1 MSIRSILNSNYD
13 LVFGGNVGVEGDTTI
28 NGDLTIGGSIT
39 GTHSQGQDANNT
51 WTGTNTY
58 ANYYPTSEVDG
69 TDPTSAT
76 RNSQFNSYLVNNDA
90 TQQANTWTST
100 NQFTEPVESST
111 QPSNGDHPVSKSY
124 VDSGL
129 STLTVDLL
137 NANNNWTGNNT
148 FTQLLVDDP
157 VANQELTTKQYA
169 LQEIANTAQAP
180 AQVQTSQTIT
190 GFTNVFLPA
199 NTKMMCV
206 SLQGAGGG
214 GQTLNT
220 QAKYYYGT
228 SGGSGGFGMIY
239 CLVDPSIGS
248 SFNIVGGSGGS
259 GSIGNPETGFYIPP
273 TNGDPTSFTAYYDPT
288 GSASYRGQTQTL
300 ISGTGGGANQD
311 VNDTA
316 DLEANPEIMSPPPDL
331 TGYGNNPS
339 VLTALYNG
347 AKGRAN
353 TGKQTVLNLGIDNF
367 GAGGQGKRST
377 TGVSGG
383 DGQRAGISIL
393 TVQ

>member
-39 GTHSQGQDANNT
+39 GTHSQGQDGNNT

-69 TDPTSAT
+69 SDPLSAT

-100 NQFTEPVESST
+100 NQFTEPVISST
-111 QPSNGDHPVSKSY
+111 QPSNGNHPVSKSY

-180 AQVQTSQTIT
+180 AQVSISQTT
-190 GFTNVFLPA
+190 TSFQSSSLQAG
-199 NTKMMCV
+199 TKMMAL
-206 SLQGAGGG
+206 SLSGAGGG
-214 GQTLNT
+214 GTTLDT
-220 QAKYYYGT
+220 QAKGFYGT
-228 SGGSGGFGMIY
+228 SGGSGGFGMVY
-239 CLVDPSIGS
+239 CLVDPTIRTDFTLVLGQ
-248 SFNIVGGSGGS
+248 GGTGNNPNASQPPDAGGAS
-259 GSIGNPETGFYIPP
+259 
-273 TNGDPTSFTAYYDPT
+273 SFTAQYNPT
-288 GSASYRGQTQTL
+288 SSATFKGASQTL
-300 ISGTGGGANQD
+300 ISATGGGVD
-311 VNDTA
+311 VSGKGTA
-316 DLEANPEIMSPPPDL
+316 PAGIMSAPPDL
-331 TGYGNNPS
+331 TGYGNDPS
-339 VLTALYNG
+339 VLPSLYDG
-347 AKGRAN
+347 SVGFPN
-353 TGKQTVLNLGIDNF
+353 TGKDTVLNLGIDDF
-367 GAGGQGKRST
+367 GAGGAGRRST
-377 TGVSGG
+377 AGYSASSGKN
-383 DGQRAGISIL
+383 AGISIL

>member
-1 MSIRSILNSNYD
+1 MSIRSILDSNYD
-13 LVFGGNVGVEGDTTI
+13 LIFGGDVGVQGTTTI
-28 NGDLTIGGSIT
+28 NGDLTINGSIT
-39 GTHSQGQDANNT
+39 GTHGQGQDSNNT

-58 ANYYPTSEVDG
+58 ANYYPTCEVDG
-69 TDPTSAT
+69 LTTGAT

-111 QPSNGDHPVSKSY
+111 LPTNGDHPVSKSY

-129 STLTVDLL
+129 GTLTTDLL

-157 VANQELTTKQYA
+157 VANQELSTKTYA
-169 LQEIANTAQAP
+169 LNEIANTAQAN
-180 AQVQTSQTIT
+180 AQVQISQTIN

-199 NTKMMCV
+199 NTKMLCL

-248 SFNIVGGSGGS
+248 NFSITGGQGGQ

-273 TNGDPTSFTAYYDPT
+273 QNGDPTTFTAQYNPT
-288 GSASYRGQTQTL
+288 GTASYQGQVQTL

-311 VNDTA
+311 VNDTVNLTA
-316 DLEANPEIMSPPPDL
+316 SAEIMSPPPDL

-339 VLTALYNG
+339 VLTSLYNG
-347 AKGRAN
+347 ATGRPN
-353 TGKQTVLNLGIDNF
+353 TGKQTILNLGIDNY

-377 TGVSGG
+377 AGVSGG
-383 DGQRAGISIL
+383 DGENAGISIL